1 MSASAVPFALV
12 RTSGALTTLKPLIPR
27 VYLPTFLASFG
38 QGMLIPTLP
47 LFVRDLGVNFTL
59 VTLAVAMAGLGTLA
73 WNVPAGLLLAR
84 TSERRIQIVGMSVM
98 AAATV
103 LLAFTESYAL
113 VIAFRALAG
122 VGLSMW
128 SLSRMTFMLRM
139 APSHQRGR
147 VMSLF
152 GGVNRI
158 AVFASPVVGG
168 ALADLLGFGPAFFIA
183 GLVMSIGVVPTLL
196 YREPA
201 SAHRPVLGR
210 RPGWHQIGE
219 VVRNHRHD
227 LLTAGT
233 GQIFAATIR
242 SGRQVVVP
250 LYAAFV
256 LDLDATAVGVAVSA
270 SAAIDM
276 TLFPLAGYV
285 MDRFGRRFATV
296 PSFALF
302 GVSMALLPLAR
313 DFTGLILIG
322 LLMGLANGIGSGSM
336 LTLSTDLAPKD
347 SPAQFLGVWR
357 LIGDIGHSGGPLL
370 VGTVADLI
378 GLALAPFFLAAV
390 GLAGALMFAFVV
402 RETLERPK
410 PAPVS
415 TA

>member
-1 MSASAVPFALV
+1 M
-12 RTSGALTTLKPLIPR
+12 RTSGALATLGPLVPR

-59 VTLAVAMAGLGTLA
+59 VTLAVAVAGLGTLV

-84 TSERRIQIVGMSVM
+84 SSERRIQFVGMSVM

-103 LLAFTESYAL
+103 LLGFTESYPL
-113 VIAFRALAG
+113 VIALRVLAG
-122 VGLSMW
+122 VGMSMW
-128 SLSRMTFMLRM
+128 TLSRMTFMLRM
-139 APSHQRGR
+139 TPSHQRGR

-158 AVFASPVVGG
+158 AVFASPAVGG
-168 ALADLLGFGPAFFIA
+168 ALADYLGFGPAFLIA
-183 GLVMSIGVVPTLL
+183 GLVMALGVVPTLL
-196 YREPA
+196 YSEP
-201 SAHRPVLGR
+201 SSTQRLIVGR
-210 RPGWHQIGE
+210 RPPGWRQIGR
-219 VVRNHRHD
+219 VVRDHRHD

-233 GQIFAATIR
+233 GQIFAGMIR
-242 SGRQVVVP
+242 SGRQVVIP

-270 SAAIDM
+270 LAAIDM

-296 PSFALF
+296 PSFALL
-302 GVSMALLPLAR
+302 GVGMALLPLAR

-322 LLMGLANGIGSGSM
+322 LLLGLANGIGSGSM
-336 LTLSTDLAPKD
+336 LTLSTDLAPED

-378 GLALAPFFLAAV
+378 GLAMAPFFLAAV
-390 GLAGALMFAFVV
+390 GLAGALMFGFVV
-402 RETLERPK
+402 RETLVKPGPK
-410 PAPVS
+410 PQPTPDS